1 MAENKE
7 KIAIK
12 IGGGKNIRIEDNV
25 SVGFDK
31 LAEIGKVEGLSAKRN
46 VAVAP
51 RAEKQRDPWYKKPI
65 GLVGIGLFVAI
76 VGALFVARL
85 NQWL

>member
-1 MAENKE
+1 MAEHKE

-12 IGGGKNIRIEDNV
+12 IGGGKNIRLENNV

-31 LAEIGKVEGLSAKRN
+31 LAEIGKVEGLSAKGN
-46 VAVAP
+46 IALTGSTN
-51 RAEKQRDPWYKKPI
+51 EQKDPWYKKPI
-65 GLVGIGLFVAI
+65 GLIGIGLVVAV